1 MPGLNIPGV
10 TDKYNTNET
19 VEKLMQIERIPLTRE
34 EKTLEGYKEQQSA
47 WRNVNRKMS
56 SLRDSVKTL
65 YSFDNPF
72 NNKLTTSTEEHAI
85 SATATRNA
93 SYDSFKVD
101 VIQPATADR
110 FLTSELDSE
119 TKVPAGTYTYK
130 VADKTISLRWKGGSL
145 IDFSEALNRRG
156 DNYLKT
162 RVIGASKGKKTLS
175 IESLKTGSENRLI
188 FENDA
193 RTFAETSGMITKIKP
208 KTTTIGTN
216 RNDFRNAPEDTI
228 QEQQRMPKLSS
239 AKLSVAENNISVPPR
254 TGFSIQIPE
263 SVRNEK
269 GIHLQFSIKPVE
281 VVDITIELNKQPE
294 KPIFPDSGV
303 ATFKDV
309 VIHNAPVDDT
319 LPAEPIQKPEPLEK
333 IFTDNVL
340 YAKMIDGSEKLI
352 QTPQLF
358 SSEKTQIDISMDEF
372 QGMQSLVLRNR
383 NTGYILNLT
392 EIEALNPS
400 QNLGFIPQHPI
411 TIADDAIIKY
421 EGITIKRPTNEIDDV
436 VPEITLNIHDKTDK
450 TATISIKPDIES
462 AKDALITF
470 VGNYNQA
477 ISELNILSQNKP
489 EIIEELDYLS
499 EEEKETER
507 KKLGMFLS
515 DSTLTSLKSNLQNT
529 TSARYPFSDTAEVT
543 MLSQIGIATNATNY
557 SGYTPSKLR
566 GYLEI
571 DEKTLDTEL
580 EKHLDD
586 VKNIF
591 GFDSDGDLIIDS
603 GIGYKLDKQLT
614 AYVQSGGI
622 FALKTSS
629 LDSKIKSSEQKISR
643 LESQL
648 DDKEADLRN
657 KYGRME
663 GTLNSLEG
671 QQSTISNFSKQQ
683 NRN

>member
-1 MPGLNIPGV
+1 
-10 TDKYNTNET
+10 
-19 VEKLMQIERIPLTRE
+19 
-34 EKTLEGYKEQQSA
+34 
-47 WRNVNRKMS
+47 
-56 SLRDSVKTL
+56 
-65 YSFDNPF
+65 
-72 NNKLTTSTEEHAI
+72 
-85 SATATRNA
+85 
-93 SYDSFKVD
+93 
-101 VIQPATADR
+101 
-110 FLTSELDSE
+110 
-119 TKVPAGTYTYK
+119 
-130 VADKTISLRWKGGSL
+130 
-145 IDFSEALNRRG
+145 
-156 DNYLKT
+156 
-162 RVIGASKGKKTLS
+162 
-175 IESLKTGSENRLI
+175 
-188 FENDA
+188 
-193 RTFAETSGMITKIKP
+193 
-208 KTTTIGTN
+208 
-216 RNDFRNAPEDTI
+216 
-228 QEQQRMPKLSS
+228 
-239 AKLSVAENNISVPPR
+239 
-254 TGFSIQIPE
+254 
-263 SVRNEK
+263 
-269 GIHLQFSIKPVE
+269 
-281 VVDITIELNKQPE
+281 
-294 KPIFPDSGV
+294 
-303 ATFKDV
+303 
-309 VIHNAPVDDT
+309 
-319 LPAEPIQKPEPLEK
+319 
-333 IFTDNVL
+333 
-340 YAKMIDGSEKLI
+340 
-352 QTPQLF
+352 
-358 SSEKTQIDISMDEF
+358 
-372 QGMQSLVLRNR
+372 MQSLVLRNR

-392 EIEALNPS
+392 EIEAFNPS

-507 KKLGMFLS
+507 KKLGLFLS

-529 TSARYPFSDTAEVT
+529 TSARYQFSDTAEVT

-683 NRN
+683 SRN